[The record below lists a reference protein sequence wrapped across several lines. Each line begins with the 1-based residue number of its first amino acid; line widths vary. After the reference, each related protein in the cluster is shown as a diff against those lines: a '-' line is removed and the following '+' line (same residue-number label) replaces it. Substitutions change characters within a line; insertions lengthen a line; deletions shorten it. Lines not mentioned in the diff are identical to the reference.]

1 MEAKAVERLAILV
14 ILLLVASAL
23 PGVLSLGFSAR
34 HEVVNQYGD
43 VVELYGSGIYAADTY
58 FKAPILIGTDA
69 AILLLVVPLFA
80 WTAWKRRTDG
90 SIESRLRMI
99 GMFAVAAYYAAS
111 VALGVK
117 YNQLHLLYIALFGC
131 AVFGLAAAW
140 QDRKGPDVRFRPGK
154 GLQSF
159 LVLCGVALVVAWLP
173 DIVPTL
179 LSGEPLHY
187 IGVYTTEITYVLDM
201 GLIAP
206 LCFVALWLLR
216 REEPDGVALLAA
228 ILRLCL
234 VVGCMMIPQ
243 TFFQYLSGVDIPLPA
258 LLTKTATFVL
268 LGATAFRFER
278 ILYQRLKV

>member
-14 ILLLVASAL
+14 IILLVASAL

-69 AILLLVVPLFA
+69 AILLRVVPLFA

-90 SIESRLRMI
+90 SIESRLRMT

-117 YNQLHLLYIALFGC
+117 YNALHLLYIALFGC
-131 AVFGLAAAW
+131 AVFG
-140 QDRKGPDVRFRPGK
+140 
-154 GLQSF
+154 
-159 LVLCGVALVVAWLP
+159 
-173 DIVPTL
+173 
-179 LSGEPLHY
+179 
-187 IGVYTTEITYVLDM
+187 
-201 GLIAP
+201 
-206 LCFVALWLLR
+206 
-216 REEPDGVALLAA
+216 LAA

-268 LGATAFRFER
+268 LGATAFCFER